1 MTKPA
6 TDNDQQQAA
15 LLLQQISAKV
25 KEQQNLSRQIKEIFQ
40 QMAALEEDE
49 RSLRRRLR
57 EVHTMPMKLT

>member
-25 KEQQNLSRQIKEIFQ
+25 KEQQNLSRQIKEIFL